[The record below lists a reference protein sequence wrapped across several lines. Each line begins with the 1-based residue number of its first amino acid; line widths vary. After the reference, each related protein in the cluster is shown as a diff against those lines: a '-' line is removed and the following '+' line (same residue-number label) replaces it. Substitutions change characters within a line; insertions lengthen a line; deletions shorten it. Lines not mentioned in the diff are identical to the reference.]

1 MIFMKSLNQ
10 YIEEMDGMA
19 TPGNTVGMGN
29 PMLPTAEEPGTEPLC
44 TAAKCKKEKKKKVK
58 ESLLDDENDLI
69 NKDPDDIEILKF
81 ASWIKEHLD
90 KKRLPN
96 VSIEWIKEHLS
107 INEKKYGGGF
117 NWNEQM
123 DRDADLYL
131 ILKNNEKM
139 PFKLDTVAVA
149 NCMRV
154 EFPNA
159 KTVDL
164 ENFPN
169 YIDKMNS
176 YAGAPLYI
184 TAPKAA
190 DIINKNKSLFLCHG
204 IILDMPLLKKL
215 SWDGDM
221 YGIFDV
227 YKCKSLEE
235 IGQLPQFSGR
245 RSKIIIPQEYAINV
259 IKQYSYEL
267 SNKPFSIK

>member
-1 MIFMKSLNQ
+1 MKSLNQ

-19 TPGNTVGMGN
+19 TPGNTVGVGN
-29 PMLPTAEEPGTEPLC
+29 PMFPTAEEPGTEPLC
-44 TAAKCKKEKKKKVK
+44 TTAKCKKEKKKKVK
-58 ESLLDDENDLI
+58 ESLLDDEEELLNNDT
-69 NKDPDDIEILKF
+69 DIEILKF
-81 ASWIKEHLD
+81 AHWIKEHLD

-123 DRDADLYL
+123 DYDADLYL
-131 ILKNNEKM
+131 ILKNNEKI
-139 PFKLDTVAVA
+139 PFKLDTVTIAG
-149 NCMRV
+149 CLWV

-169 YIDKMNS
+169 YINTINPHTH
-176 YAGAPLYI
+176 GALYI
-184 TAPKAA
+184 TAPKAT
-190 DIINKNKSLFLCHG
+190 DIVNKNKSLLLCHG
-204 IILDMPLLKKL
+204 INLDMPLLKKL
-215 SWDGDM
+215 SWDGDV
-221 YGIFDV
+221 YGIFDA

-235 IGQLPQFSGR
+235 IGQLPQFSGKQ
-245 RSKIIIPQEYAINV
+245 SKIVIPLEYAINI
-259 IKQYSYEL
+259 IKKYSYDL